1 MFTGSIIIMRI
12 KTHNH
17 RFPSAA
23 LYLVYITKARCYT
36 QSLDYENIRSQF
48 GAVWSYQN
56 KSSVNI
62 TLSQYQQT
70 KLMCINLKIGTLL
83 EGSKH

>member
-23 LYLVYITKARCYT
+23 LYLVYIIKARCYT
-36 QSLDYENIRSQF
+36 QSLDYENMMFQF
-48 GAVWSYQN
+48 GTMWSCQT
-56 KSSVNI
+56 KNI
-62 TLSQYQQT
+62 ELTLSYHHSSI
-70 KLMCINLKIGTLL
+70 KLN
-83 EGSKH
+83 